1 MNHLILAVI
10 LGTAFGYIL
19 QRVGAA
25 DPQKIIGMLKLKDF
39 HLMKAILSGIGIS
52 SVLLFVGLKLGIVQP
67 SHISIKALYP
77 GVMLGGAVFGVGW
90 AISGF
95 CPGTGVVA
103 AGTARKDSLFFML
116 GGLLGAALFML
127 MYANLADGALLK
139 HMLGGKVSL
148 VATGS
153 KYDSIISGFSTPIA
167 IIIALAMVA
176 IAFFLPDSGD
186 KES

>member
-1 MNHLILAVI
+1 
-10 LGTAFGYIL
+10 
-19 QRVGAA
+19 
-25 DPQKIIGMLKLKDF
+25 
-39 HLMKAILSGIGIS
+39 
-52 SVLLFVGLKLGIVQP
+52 
-67 SHISIKALYP
+67 
-77 GVMLGGAVFGVGW
+77 MLGGAVFGVGW

-127 MYANLADGALLK
+127 MYAGLADGALLK
-139 HMLGGKVSL
+139 NMLGGKVSL